1 EPGPVP
7 LPYVV
12 PEGSVWVMGDNRTN
26 SQDSRWFAAVPLDQ
40 IRGRAFLR
48 YWPPSRIDTL

>member
-1 EPGPVP
+1 MP